1 MEGIKLMGRRLLDLI
16 ETCMQNGV
24 HLDYLMTFTHVTHRK
39 WKQRLIEIHTQLK
52 EWEQEHNGKLTFSK
66 AFDSLVL
73 KLKTKH
79 TIV

>member
-1 MEGIKLMGRRLLDLI
+1 
-16 ETCMQNGV
+16 
-24 HLDYLMTFTHVTHRK
+24 MTFTHVTHRK

-79 TIV
+79 TIVQPIDSNVERFGNNL